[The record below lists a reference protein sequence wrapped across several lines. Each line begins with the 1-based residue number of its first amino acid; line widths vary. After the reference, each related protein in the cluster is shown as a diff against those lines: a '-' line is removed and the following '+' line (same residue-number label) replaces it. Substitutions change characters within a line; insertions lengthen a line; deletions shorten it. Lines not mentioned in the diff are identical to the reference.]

1 MPTSVLEGDIKKAV
15 WDLLLKTNET
25 CKNQDYEGTLQLFLK
40 VWELLPGEKYGYAE
54 SWLALNGIL
63 NFAIKTGDF
72 DKLKI
77 WIDKIDYVVPGGYD
91 AGERECMKGKVA
103 YELGDYDA
111 AREYLS
117 YANKKSRGRCFGD
130 KDKKYIE
137 FLVEKK

>member
-1 MPTSVLEGDIKKAV
+1 MAKVLDGEVKKDI
-15 WDLLLKTNET
+15 WELLLKTNET
-25 CKNQDYEGTLQLFLK
+25 IKSQDYKETLQLCLK
-40 VWELLPGEKYGYAE
+40 VWDLLPDEKYEYAE

-63 NFAIKTGDF
+63 NNAIEIGDF
-72 DKLKI
+72 ELVKA

-91 AGERECMKGKVA
+91 AGEREFMKGKVA

-130 KDKKYIE
+130 KDKKYVN